1 MRCFQL
7 FIAAGDV
14 RLRLLYRSAGI
25 VECGLRVLH
34 RIGGFA
40 DFIRVV
46 DLLRSLQL
54 FFCSGQRL
62 FIFSDRLLLQTQFF
76 LKQRQLRGQPGSRF
90 IEILHACRSQTITA
104 LGSFHLLA
112 DGSDAALTGLNCFS
126 G

>member
-25 VECGLRVLH
+25 VECGLPILH

-40 DFIRVV
+40 DFIRIV

-54 FFCSGQRL
+54 FLRGGQRL
-62 FIFSDRLLLQTQFF
+62 FIFGDCLLLQPQFF
-76 LKQRQLRGQPGSRF
+76 LKQRQLRGQPGRGLIKNLHSRP
-90 IEILHACRSQTITA
+90 SQTPNAPTCA
-104 LGSFHLLA
+104 
-112 DGSDAALTGLNCFS
+112 
-126 G
+126 